1 MKAPDKIYLKESNFC
16 PGEAM
21 EIWFSLGDKEDACY
35 MRMDLLTE
43 FADIVRRYVAP
54 TRDDKFCSRSEL
66 MQALAKFNEII
77 Q

>member
-1 MKAPDKIYLKESNFC
+1 MNAPDKIFARVVAGTLTSSPTQIEIF
-16 PGEAM
+16 GEKYPAY
-21 EIWFSLGDKEDACY
+21 IRA
-35 MRMDLLTE
+35 DLLAE